1 MSEQSQHGLNLRS
14 DFLTIVVVN
23 PNLSRRRWVGP
34 LALALPQHVII
45 DSRDEHDPGS
55 VDVAVVGW
63 IGETDLGR
71 YARLQM
77 IQSLWM
83 GVDRLIENPSI
94 PVSVPMARMVD
105 PGMPIS
111 MAETVMAHVLAA
123 HRQLDSYGR
132 YQREARWRT
141 HRQPLASERTVGV
154 LGLGELGRR
163 CAQSL
168 RALGFRVV
176 GWSRSGSAVDGIE
189 ASTDLEATLAQSE
202 IVVNLL
208 PLTPATTGLFC
219 AQTFSHMPPDSV
231 FINVARGAHV
241 VDEDLLAALESG
253 HLRHAF
259 LDVFNVEPLPPEHPY
274 WTHHHVTVTPHIA
287 AESEPA
293 TCVPVIAEN
302 MRRLAS
308 GEALLHLVDRQL
320 GY

>member
-23 PNLSRRRWVGP
+23 PNLSRRRWVDP

-259 LDVFNVEPLPPEHPY
+259 LDVFNVEPLPPGHPY

>member
-1 MSEQSQHGLNLRS
+1 MNTGG
-14 DFLTIVVVN
+14 LTIVVVN
-23 PNLSRRRWVGP
+23 PNLGRGRWVDP
-34 LALALPQHVII
+34 LAAALPQHTVI
-45 DSRDEHDPGS
+45 DSRDEHDPDGI
-55 VDVAVVGW
+55 DVAVIGW
-63 IGETDLGR
+63 IGDTDLGK

-83 GVDRLIENPSI
+83 GVDRLLENPAI
-94 PVSVPMARMVD
+94 PAHVPMARMVD
-105 PGMPIS
+105 PGMPLS

-123 HRQLDSYGR
+123 HRQLDRYGR

-154 LGLGELGRR
+154 LGLGELGSR
-163 CAQSL
+163 CAQAL
-168 RALGFRVV
+168 LALGFRVV
-176 GWSRSGSAVDGIE
+176 GWSRSGSAVEGVE
-189 ASTDLEATLAQSE
+189 VSTDLEATLAQAE

-219 AQTFSHMPPDSV
+219 AQTFTKMPPGSV

-241 VDEDLLAALESG
+241 IDQDLLAALESG

-259 LDVFNVEPLPPEHPY
+259 LDVFTIEPLPLEHPY
-274 WTHHHVTVTPHIA
+274 WGHPHVTVTPHIA
-287 AESEPA
+287 ADSDPA

-302 MRRLAS
+302 IRRLS
-308 GEALLHLVDRQL
+308 NDEALLHLVDRQL